1 MSGGARSVRATPGA
15 LGRLLVLLDLVGI
28 GVGFSAAA
36 IVATAVQD
44 GEAPPGGD
52 LVAAAA
58 DVAGV
63 PPMVIA
69 AVAFAIVLLVV
80 FQRRGLYR
88 PRPTVLHLEEMAS
101 TVQALGLAGLVIFT
115 LFFFA
120 GALADA
126 QVEVLLALLGSGLLV
141 FTERRLMAGLA
152 QKLRLRVEGQK
163 RVLIYGCGETGQ
175 LVMKKLMQ
183 AAYLGRTVV
192 GFVDDYATV
201 GSKIVCRVEQFRRR
215 SRSIPVLGRS
225 RDLAELIDRHQIDE
239 VLVTTPASQ
248 FSLLNDVTGRLGNE
262 GIDVAFVPTLGGLRA
277 DQLEVQDIGAVP
289 LLHPSKHSVSFAYR
303 FTKRVLDISVSTVSL
318 VLAAPIWLVAAA
330 AIWLESGGPAL
341 FRQSRV
347 GLRGRGFIMYKFR
360 TLDRHADPY
369 APSTS
374 VRDPMATRVGVLLR
388 ATGFDELPQLLN
400 VLRGDMS
407 LVGPRPEMP
416 FLTAGYGE
424 LERLRLEV
432 KPGITG
438 VWQLSPDR
446 EGAAIHENLEYD
458 LYYIRNQSLLLDV
471 LLLVETLFF
480 TIELVA
486 VAVYDSVRY
495 GGRRSSSSVV
505 PRPSTSGAALVGSLQ
520 GPGGYVLLALD
531 QRLDR
536 GMPASWRACFPAA
549 RQMARRRA
557 LRVLAARDN
566 VAVLDRLL
574 DRNGEGS
581 DGHGADVQFV
591 PYEDRSLVQL
601 VVRNA
606 DLVITDL
613 PYVRQWAAAGSVAV
627 ISPEEFATR
636 SASEVVSGR
645 RAHPAQRARTS

>member
-1 MSGGARSVRATPGA
+1 MSAGSRGDRATPGA

-36 IVATAVQD
+36 IVSISLQD
-44 GEAPPGGD
+44 GEVPPGGD

-69 AVAFAIVLLVV
+69 AVVFAIVLVVV

-101 TVQALGLAGLVIFT
+101 TVQGLGLAGLVILT

-120 GALADA
+120 GVLAA
-126 QVEVLLALLGSGLLV
+126 ARVEVLLALLGSGLLV
-141 FTERRLMAGLA
+141 FTGRRLMAGLA

-215 SRSIPVLGRS
+215 VRSIPVLGRS
-225 RDLAELIDRHQIDE
+225 RDLAELIDRHRIDE
-239 VLVTTPASQ
+239 LLVTTPASR
-248 FSLLNDVTGRLGNE
+248 FTLLDDVTGRLGKE

-289 LLHPSKHSVSFAYR
+289 LLHASKHGVSLAYR
-303 FTKRVLDISVSTVSL
+303 FVKRVLDISVSTVSL
-318 VLAAPIWLVAAA
+318 VLAAPIWLAAAA
-330 AIWLESGGPAL
+330 AIRLESGGPVL

-347 GLRGRGFIMYKFR
+347 GLHGRRFIMYKFR

-416 FLTAGYGE
+416 FLAAGYGD

-458 LYYIRNQSLLLDV
+458 LYYIRNQSLLLDA

-495 GGRRSSSSVV
+495 GGRRTSSVAA
-505 PRPSTSGAALVGSLQ
+505 PESPSAGAALVSSLQ
-520 GPGGYVLLALD
+520 GSSGYVLLALD

-549 RQMARRRA
+549 RQMAQRRA

-574 DRNGEGS
+574 DRNGERS
-581 DGHGADVQFV
+581 DGHGSDVQFV

-601 VVRNA
+601 AVRNA

-613 PYVRQWAAAGSVAV
+613 PYVRQWAASGSVAV
-627 ISPEEFATR
+627 VSPEEFATR
-636 SASEVVSGR
+636 SASEVVSAR
-645 RAHPAQRARTS
+645 RVHPAQRARTS